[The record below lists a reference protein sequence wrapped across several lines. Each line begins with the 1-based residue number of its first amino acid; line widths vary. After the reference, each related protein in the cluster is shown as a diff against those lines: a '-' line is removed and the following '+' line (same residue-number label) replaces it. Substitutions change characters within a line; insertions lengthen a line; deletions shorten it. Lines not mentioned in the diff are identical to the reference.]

1 MNKFLITF
9 FILHSSFFAL
19 HFNAQTPA
27 FPGAEGHARYTTT
40 GGRGGN
46 VYHVTTLADDASGN
60 TKGSSHDC
68 V

>member
-19 HFNAQTPA
+19 HLNAQAPA

-46 VYHVTTLADDASGN
+46 V
-60 TKGSSHDC
+60 
-68 V
+68 